1 MCNLFLLHVINMY
14 MYIYFLKVHLYMYGM
29 EFVLLEISL
38 PIVQNREKPRFFMKK
53 KLTDLI
59 PLGWFWNIFKWLATL
74 CIFFI
79 ITAILLLLHKWASG
93 PLGFCWIYLF
103 NVCHWPCHRSHNS
116 CRNAILYSSKFGRYN
131 GQLSFFLY
139 ILYKK
144 RFWRSI
150 NERTSTL

>member
-1 MCNLFLLHVINMY
+1 MQFIFIACYKHVHVYIFFKSTYVHVWNGICFTWDLIAYCTNKWFFVSKIGKNQDFLW
-14 MYIYFLKVHLYMYGM
+14 
-29 EFVLLEISL
+29 
-38 PIVQNREKPRFFMKK
+38 KK
-53 KLTDLI
+53 KLADLI
-59 PLGWFWNIFKWLATL
+59 PLRWFWNIFKWLATL

-139 ILYKK
+139 ICY
-144 RFWRSI
+144 
-150 NERTSTL
+150 

>member
-1 MCNLFLLHVINMY
+1 

>member
-1 MCNLFLLHVINMY
+1 MF
-14 MYIYFLKVHLYMYGM
+14 IYFLKVHLYMYGM

-38 PIVQNREKPRFFMKK
+38 PIVQINDFCVQNREKPRFFMKK
-53 KLTDLI
+53 KLADLI
-59 PLGWFWNIFKWLATL
+59 PLRRFWNIFKWLATL

-139 ILYKK
+139 IWYKK